1 VAVGVRMMGRVV
13 RMDSLRVWR
22 ELEVH
27 DDWKFGMGGRSSM
40 DVHDEGS
47 ADREDSE
54 EESDR
59 V

>member
-13 RMDSLRVWR
+13 RMDSLCVWR
-22 ELEVH
+22 ELEIH

-47 ADREDSE
+47 ADREG
-54 EESDR
+54 ESDR
-59 V
+59 L